1 MIESYSLRREAVD
14 RVLVSGANGFIGR
27 RLVAILRDEGALV
40 ATVGRGPGEGPL
52 HFGLG
57 PPPWT
62 VLQWKNA
69 LSAAAPDVVF
79 HLAGAQQG
87 NRAGLE
93 AANVGLACGLFSA
106 LQDLKARPGVL
117 LAGSAAE
124 YGRCVIDGVPIHE
137 HLVCAPTGPYGE
149 TKLAQTRTA
158 LSFADQTG
166 GRVMVARIFNPI
178 GPGMPSHLALGDFAR
193 QIAAIKGGHGRLIT
207 GNIDVARDF
216 LDVEQAA
223 GILVSLARNPLAEG
237 IINVCSGVPTV
248 VRRLVE
254 LMIAR
259 SGKAIDIE
267 VDPARLRPGEP
278 RVLFGSTS
286 RLASL
291 LPPPA
296 ELGAVVGA
304 ILANA
309 ERHSSSDHGVRML
322 ATPS

>member
-1 MIESYSLRREAVD
+1 
-14 RVLVSGANGFIGR
+14 
-27 RLVAILRDEGALV
+27 
-40 ATVGRGPGEGPL
+40 
-52 HFGLG
+52 
-57 PPPWT
+57 
-62 VLQWKNA
+62 LQWKNA
-69 LSAAAPDVVF
+69 LSAAEPDVVF

-87 NRAGLE
+87 NRAELE
-93 AANVGLACGLFSA
+93 AANVGLARGLLSA
-106 LQDLKARPGVL
+106 LQDLQAYPGVL

-124 YGRCVIDGVPIHE
+124 YGRSVIDGVPIYE
-137 HLVCAPTGPYGE
+137 DLVCAPTGPYGE
-149 TKLAQTRTA
+149 TKLAQTRAA

-193 QIAAIKGGHGRLIT
+193 QIASIEGSRGRLIT

-216 LDVEQAA
+216 LDVEQVA
-223 GILVSLARNPLAEG
+223 GILVSLARNPLSEG

-267 VDPARLRPGEP
+267 LDPARLRPGEP

-296 ELGAVVGA
+296 ELDAVVGA

-309 ERHSSSDHGVRML
+309 EKRGLGDHGVSML
-322 ATPS
+322 LTPS